1 MFVHVC
7 LSVCLCVSV
16 SVSVSVFVCAC
27 VCVCLCMCV
36 LIKFRDSVSKCFNY
50 KIYLQFLNIK
60 LTDITVPDPE
70 KYPHMVRQSSN
81 N

>member
-1 MFVHVC
+1 M
-7 LSVCLCVSV
+7 SV
-16 SVSVSVFVCAC
+16 SVSLSVFVCACLCVCVC

-70 KYPHMVRQSSN
+70 KYPHMVRQSIN